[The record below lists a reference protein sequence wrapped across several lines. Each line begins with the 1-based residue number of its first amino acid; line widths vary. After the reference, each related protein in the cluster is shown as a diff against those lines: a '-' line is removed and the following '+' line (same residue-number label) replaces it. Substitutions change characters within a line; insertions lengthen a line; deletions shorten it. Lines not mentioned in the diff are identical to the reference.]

1 GIYIMICITVQTAMQ
16 HSDMVGNLFILNI
29 VLPCFICMNCSF
41 FIAESID
48 LCDLLIV
55 FFICKVID
63 LFICENIYIVWVS
76 HRVAISVQIFMITI
90 GYIYMNLMM
99 ILFLTRS
106 NIATLLFIDL
116 IFIIYYVTVN

>member
-1 GIYIMICITVQTAMQ
+1 MICITVQTAMQ

-29 VLPCFICMNCSF
+29 VLPCFICMNCSV

-76 HRVAISVQIFMITI
+76 HRVAISVQIIMITI
-90 GYIYMNLMM
+90 GYIDMNLMM
-99 ILFLTRS
+99 FWFLKRS
-106 NIATLLFIDL
+106 PQAYLCFKTLLFI
-116 IFIIYYVTVN
+116 IK